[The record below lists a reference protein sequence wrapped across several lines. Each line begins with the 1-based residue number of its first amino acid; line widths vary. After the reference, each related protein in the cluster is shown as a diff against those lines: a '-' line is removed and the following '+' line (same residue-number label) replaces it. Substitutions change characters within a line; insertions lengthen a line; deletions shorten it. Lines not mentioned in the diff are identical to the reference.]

1 MTWLNPVA
9 FAFLG
14 LIPVIVV
21 LHTLRYRRRDVQVS
35 TLFLWDRVLREAHGT
50 LGLRRL
56 VHNLP
61 LLLQILF
68 VLLMTVSLAQPA
80 LLKVVPERKDV
91 VLVLDVSAS
100 MQTRTPRGTRFEL
113 AQQQALDI
121 LNTLPSD
128 RQMAVIAA
136 GSQPRILTFFSRER
150 ALIRQ
155 AILEAQASD
164 APGNMRDAVLLAL
177 SLARGGRS
185 QEVVVIGDGAYG
197 PLTDLDFPRD
207 QLRHIRIVGGE
218 KNVGITR
225 LAFRKLPGH
234 DDQYAVLVAVK
245 NFSRQPLDT
254 PLRLLLRRQVLL
266 ERHLTLPAGQEEE
279 VLATLQGPLDGVAH
293 AELLAEDDF
302 PLDNHAY
309 GVLAAHTQ
317 RWILLVGESNYFLER
332 LLRALPGV
340 QVNVVPE
347 VSEESLP
354 QLREANHLIIFN
366 GVQPP
371 PLREGNF
378 FLINTVPPDER
389 FQAGRVISK
398 PQILDWQSRHPLLR
412 YVDWTDVHI
421 DTALAVGLQGNARSL
436 VDGTET
442 ALLSV
447 VEEPRL
453 RLVVLGFDLMQ
464 SDFPLRVAFPV
475 FINNLLR
482 WFAPRQGEFAGGQI
496 HAGMPYA
503 VFFSTPVEHVTVQD
517 PQGKQRE
524 YTVQGNPWIFT
535 EARHVGVYIM
545 RAGDQK
551 RYLTVSLL
559 DEAESDIA
567 PADALP
573 SSAPTPEKAMRQQ
586 SGVVET
592 PLWPYVLL
600 AAVLA
605 VLGEW
610 YVWCRDV

>member
-14 LIPVIVV
+14 LIPVIIV

-56 VHNLP
+56 VQNLP

-68 VLLMTVSLAQPA
+68 VLLMTASLAQPA
-80 LLKVVPERKDV
+80 LLKVVPERKDIV
-91 VLVLDVSAS
+91 VVLDVSAS
-100 MQTRTPRGTRFEL
+100 MQTRTPQGTRFEL

-121 LNTLPSD
+121 LRTLPSD
-128 RQMAVIAA
+128 RRMAVIAA
-136 GSQPRILTFFSRER
+136 GRQPRVLTFFSRER
-150 ALIRQ
+150 ALIRR
-155 AILEAQASD
+155 AILDARVSD

-177 SLARGGRS
+177 SFAQGERA

-197 PLTDLDFPRD
+197 PLTDLNFPRE
-207 QLRHIRIVGGE
+207 QLRHIRIAGGE
-218 KNVGITR
+218 RNVGITR
-225 LAFRKLPGH
+225 LALRKLPGQ
-234 DDQYAVLVAVK
+234 DDRYEVLIAVK
-245 NFSRQPLDT
+245 NVSRQPLET
-254 PLRLLLRRQVLL
+254 PLQLLLHRRVLL
-266 ERHLTLPAGQEEE
+266 ERHLTLRAGQEEV
-279 VLATLQGPLDGVAH
+279 VLTTLQGPLKGVAH

-309 GVLAAHTQ
+309 GVLAEQTQ
-317 RWILLVGESNYFLER
+317 RWVLLVGESNYFLER
-332 LLRALPGV
+332 LLTALPGV

-347 VSEESLP
+347 VSAESLP
-354 QLREANHLIIFN
+354 QLREANHLLIFN

-389 FQAGRVISK
+389 FQAGGVISK
-398 PQILDWQSRHPLLR
+398 PQILDWQSRHPLLQ
-412 YVDWTDVHI
+412 YVDWTDVHVEE
-421 DTALAVGLQGNARSL
+421 ALAVHLQGNARSL
-436 VDGTET
+436 VDGTDT

-475 FINNLLR
+475 FINNLLH
-482 WFAPRQGEFAGGQI
+482 WCAPRQGEFAGGQI
-496 HAGMPYA
+496 RAGMPYA
-503 VFFSTPVEHVTVQD
+503 VFFSTPVEQVTVQD

-535 EARHVGVYIM
+535 EAKHVGVYII

-559 DEAESDIA
+559 DEDESDIA

-573 SSAPTPEKAMRQQ
+573 SSAPMSETISRQQ
-586 SGVVET
+586 TGVVET

-605 VLGEW
+605 ALGEW